1 MTGFELAGK
10 VALVTGAASGIGAAT
25 VRRFL
30 DEGARVVAADCVAP
44 PPPPQPTSQPSAG
57 DPTADPARCAVVACD
72 VTQPTEVERALATAL
87 DRFGRLD
94 AVVHC
99 AGVTADDLVW
109 KLDDERWRRVLAVNL
124 DGSFHVVRAAVP
136 RLRAQGGGA
145 IVLISSILGLRGGFG
160 SSNYAASKA
169 GVIALAKSAAA
180 EVGAF
185 GIRVNAIA
193 PGLID
198 TPMTA
203 RLPEPVKTA
212 ARQAAALGRF
222 GDADEVADAI
232 LFLASPRSRYITGTC
247 LRVDGG
253 QCMGY

>member
-1 MTGFELAGK
+1 MNGFDLAGK
-10 VALVTGAASGIGAAT
+10 VVVVTGAASGIGAAT
-25 VRRFL
+25 VRRL
-30 DEGARVVAADCVAP
+30 LAEGAHVAAADRVPVAAHGP
-44 PPPPQPTSQPSAG
+44 
-57 DPTADPARCAVVACD
+57 ADAARFEPIVCD
-72 VTQPTEVERALATAL
+72 VTKPDEVARALDRAVA
-87 DRFGRLD
+87 RFGRLD
-94 AVVHC
+94 AVAHC
-99 AGVTADDLVW
+99 AGVTADDVVW
-109 KLDDERWRRVLAVNL
+109 KLDDERWRQVLAVNL

-136 RLRAQGGGA
+136 VLRKHGGGS

-160 SSNYAASKA
+160 SANYAASKA

-185 GIRVNAIA
+185 GIRVNALA

-203 RLPEPVKTA
+203 RLPDPVKAA

-222 GDADEVADAI
+222 GEPDEVADAI
-232 LFLASPRSRYITGTC
+232 LFLCSPRSRYITGTV
-247 LRVDGG
+247 LRIDGG